1 MKNFNLAHL
10 LFFCSSL
17 FFLSCNEKTDNKSQY
32 KYEKQDLKIL
42 LSDPVETLDPMKIV
56 YSSDWEV
63 ANNIFEGLVSIDF
76 DGQIKY
82 VLVDT
87 ISIMQ
92 DNLTYYFKL
101 KSNIFFHDSPC
112 FYKGIGRKLN
122 SNDINYTFERLA
134 KKNYQF
140 SNWHL
145 ISDKILGIEDYRS
158 ELNSRI
164 IGISIIDSLRFKI
177 VLKHPFSAFLKILA
191 NPNFYIIPKEAI
203 EYFGENFDQNPV
215 GTGPFRISSYK
226 KYENIILVKNEK
238 YHQFDLN
245 KDRLPY
251 LNSIEFRTI
260 NHSENKISELV
271 RRSTNLISVGLG
283 EFQKLE
289 KDKLFLK
296 DFNVIKGNEELG
308 VRFWAFYFDDKDNV
322 KDHMLR
328 ELIVSEFNYSSSI
341 NVTVSKSKATTLVP
355 PNFFSVKN
363 KKINASQKNLLR
375 TINQNINFNDTL
387 IIMANMEYGELIEL
401 ENIFRKF
408 NLPFKRII
416 KPDNYYSEISKV
428 KPTLFRISMTPS
440 FPDAI
445 EYYSLYYSG
454 NNNGINLSKFSNDEY
469 DNLYEELLLE
479 NEFEAQQILY
489 NKLEQILIDEAAA
502 IYLSHFG
509 PSYYIYSNNMM
520 QLRFNYLMPDYTN
533 VYFE

>member
-1 MKNFNLAHL
+1 MKNFNLAHI

-32 KYEKQDLKIL
+32 KHEKKDLKIL

-63 ANNIFEGLVSIDF
+63 AANIFEGLVSIDF
-76 DGQIKY
+76 DGQIRK

-87 ISIMQ
+87 VSIMQ
-92 DNLTYYFKL
+92 DNLTYYFKI
-101 KSNIFFHDSPC
+101 KSNVFFHDSPC
-112 FYKGIGRKLN
+112 FDRGIGRKLN
-122 SNDINYTFERLA
+122 SNDINFTFERLA

-177 VLKHPFSAFLKILA
+177 VLKQPFSAFLKILA
-191 NPNFYIIPKEAI
+191 NPNFYIVPKEAI

-215 GTGPFRISSYK
+215 GTGPFRISRYK
-226 KYENIILVKNEK
+226 KFENIILVKNEN

-245 KDRLPY
+245 KERLPY

-260 NHSENKISELV
+260 KKSENKISELV
-271 RRSTNLISVGLG
+271 RRSTNLISVSLDK
-283 EFQKLE
+283 FQKLE

-296 DFNVIKGNEELG
+296 DFNITKGNEGLG
-308 VRFWAFYFDDKDNV
+308 VRFWSFYFDDKDNV
-322 KDHMLR
+322 KYHMLR
-328 ELIVSEFNYSSSI
+328 ELIVSEFNYTFSS
-341 NVTVSKSKATTLVP
+341 NHAASKSKATTLIP
-355 PNFFSVKN
+355 PNFFSAKN
-363 KKINASQKNLLR
+363 ENINASQNNFPR
-375 TINQNINFNDTL
+375 TINQNVSYMDTL
-387 IIMANMEYGELIEL
+387 IVMANMEYAELIEL
-401 ENIFRKF
+401 ENIFRKI

-416 KPDNYYSEISKV
+416 KPDNYYGEISKV

-445 EYYSLYYSG
+445 EYYSLFYSG
-454 NNNGINLSKFSNDEY
+454 NNNGINLSRFSNEEY
-469 DNLYEELLLE
+469 DNLYEELMLE
-479 NEFEAQQILY
+479 NEFEAQQVLY
-489 NKLEQILIDEAAA
+489 KKLEQILIDEAAA

-509 PSYYIYSNNMM
+509 PSYYIYSKNMK